1 MQPLNWDTGSAFKI
15 AAKAN
20 SILLHPILSR
30 PTYTFQYSG
39 QKQKEYENSS
49 VLIEVKQK
57 QN

>member
-15 AAKAN
+15 AN

-30 PTYTFQYSG
+30 PSYTFQYSG

-49 VLIEVKQK
+49 VLIEVKPK